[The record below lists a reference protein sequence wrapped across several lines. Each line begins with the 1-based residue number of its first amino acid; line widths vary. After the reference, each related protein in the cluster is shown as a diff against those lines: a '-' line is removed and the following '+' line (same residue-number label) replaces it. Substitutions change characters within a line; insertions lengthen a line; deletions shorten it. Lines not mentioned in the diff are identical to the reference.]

1 MRILITED
9 EEGIIS
15 FMVKGLEDQGFA
27 VDVARNCAES
37 RKMAKLN
44 PYDLITMDFMLPDGD
59 GINTAAQ
66 LRELGITAP
75 IIMLTVIDDVENI
88 IKALN
93 AGVDDY
99 MPKPFSFEEF
109 VARVRALMRRE
120 RTLKGNVL
128 KFEDIVLDTV
138 KQKASRHDR
147 EIDLSRKEFMLLE
160 YFMRN
165 PEIVLTR
172 NMILEH
178 VWDYSTD
185 PFTNTVDVHVR
196 YLRKKLDEPFPKQLI
211 QTVHGVGYKLS
222 ARQNKYY
229 GF

>member
-9 EEGIIS
+9 EEGIVS

-27 VDVARNCAES
+27 VDIARTCAES

-59 GINTAAQ
+59 GIQTAAA
-66 LRELGITAP
+66 LRELGVTAP
-75 IIMLTVIDDVENI
+75 IIMLTVIDDVQNV

-99 MPKPFSFEEF
+99 MSKPFSFEEF

-128 KFEDIVLDTV
+128 KFEDVILDTT
-138 KQKASRHDR
+138 KQKVTRRDR
-147 EIDLSRKEFMLLE
+147 EIELSRKEFMLLE
-160 YFMRN
+160 YLMRN

-196 YLRKKLDEPFPKQLI
+196 YLRKKIDEPFSRELI

-222 ARQNKYY
+222 ARQSKYY
-229 GF
+229 GI